1 MSVAFALMTAPM
13 DALEPIIAAPER
25 RAPVIVAAGGREIA
39 TTVRA
44 GALVANRLGRAMS
57 LVSVIEPVPTGI
69 LDGDNFPLRGTFWQE
84 LAEAARHR
92 VERAM
97 DVDQRGLAR
106 SVEILDGEVPL
117 AIARAAR
124 EAQAPLIV
132 MGIGRSRPIDRW
144 LGTGTVLRTVRVAH
158 CPVLAVGMS
167 FTATPAA
174 AAVGVDFSRAS
185 AAAAQSVGQLLASDA
200 TLHLVHVWQPANA
213 DDDTS
218 AKDDDS
224 YRRHLPRRFEQFVES
239 LVLPARI
246 DVKCETREGRPA
258 ECLTDF
264 AAAHHVDVLAVGRHG
279 GNLFQRLLIG
289 GVAQRVLRSA
299 DCSVLIAP
307 EPIQRVPSHAT
318 EHEARPEQTVER
330 RDWASRLDAFTLRNA
345 GRVVALEVND
355 PEHGVTSQE
364 LGYLLFEASY
374 REPDGLVR
382 IVLGETHGRRE
393 HAERYVSDAT
403 RLSIASDARGADL
416 ILRIQH
422 GSGDT
427 VLTLEPVVSTFSSG

>member
-1 MSVAFALMTAPM
+1 MTVASALMTAPTN
-13 DALEPIIAAPER
+13 APEPIVAAPER
-25 RAPVIVAAGGREIA
+25 RAPVIVAVGGSEIA

-44 GALVANRLGRAMS
+44 GLLVANRLGRDLS
-57 LVSVIEPVPTGI
+57 LVSVIEPVPTNI
-69 LDGDNFPLRGTFWQE
+69 WDGDNFPLRGTFWEE
-84 LAEAARHR
+84 LAEEARQR

-97 DVDQRGLAR
+97 DADQRALAR

-144 LGTGTVLRTVRVAH
+144 LGTGTVLRTVRVAN
-158 CPVLAVGMS
+158 CPVLAVGIS
-167 FTATPAA
+167 FTTTPAA

-213 DDDTS
+213 DDDAS
-218 AKDDDS
+218 AKDNDG

-258 ECLTDF
+258 ECLTNF

-279 GNLFQRLLIG
+279 RNLFQRLLIG
-289 GVAQRVLRSA
+289 GVAEGVLRNA
-299 DCSVLIAP
+299 ECSVLIAP
-307 EPIQRVPSHAT
+307 EPTQRVPSHAV
-318 EHEARPEQTVER
+318 ELEARPEQTVKR
-330 RDWASRLDAFTLRNA
+330 SDWAARLDEFTLRNA

-355 PEHGVTSQE
+355 PEHGVMSQE
-364 LGYLLFEASY
+364 LGYLLFEASC

-382 IVLGETHGRRE
+382 IVLGERHGRRE
-393 HAERYVSDAT
+393 HAARSVSDAT
-403 RLSIASDARGADL
+403 RLSISSDARGADL
-416 ILRIQH
+416 TLHIQH

-427 VLTLEPVVSTFSSG
+427 VLTLVPVVNSVPPG